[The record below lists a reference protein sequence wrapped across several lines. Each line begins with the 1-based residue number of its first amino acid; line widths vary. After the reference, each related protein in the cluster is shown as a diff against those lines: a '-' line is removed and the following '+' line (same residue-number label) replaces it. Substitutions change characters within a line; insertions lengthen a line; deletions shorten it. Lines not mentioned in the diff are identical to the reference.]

1 MMYYNGV
8 RGALAAD
15 DGLSDLGA
23 ECKFRV
29 QQTPEWKVHAVHI
42 EAEMRKVLGANA
54 CKSCRHRETARSL
67 LFPQQNGFAETAFH

>member
-1 MMYYNGV
+1 MMYNGV

-29 QQTPEWKVHAVHI
+29 QETPEWKVHAVHI
-42 EAEMRKVLGANA
+42 EAEMLKVLGANA
-54 CKSCRHRETARSL
+54 CSSIAFVSAAKRIRRDGLPLKAN
-67 LFPQQNGFAETAFH
+67 LFV